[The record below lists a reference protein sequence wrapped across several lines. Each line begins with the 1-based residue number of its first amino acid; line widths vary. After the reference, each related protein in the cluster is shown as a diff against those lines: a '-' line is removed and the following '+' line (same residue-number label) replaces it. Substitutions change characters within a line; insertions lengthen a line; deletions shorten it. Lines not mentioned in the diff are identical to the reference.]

1 MVTVLHFGR
10 YWQRCFWCAQ
20 WGKCDPGFAPT
31 LIKVDVIQGLLCETC
46 LERYTPPQGEY
57 LQQILG
63 QQLSGYTREGMHLAE
78 VVAQFA
84 YPIYA
89 NPNLGFCYK
98 CDGSW
103 EGWLCPVCDF
113 PVRQN
118 IAYMQMLSLEDIMG
132 YEPTGRDAEGREVY
146 ERADI
151 TQWHQYFR
159 YMIGRSRRTSGCW
172 YG

>member
-20 WGKCDPGFAPT
+20 WGKCDPGFEPT
-31 LIKVDVIQGLLCETC
+31 LVKFDASNGLVCWAC
-46 LERYTPPQGEY
+46 LERLAPPHAEY
-57 LQQILG
+57 LQHLLGHILHG
-63 QQLSGYTREGMHLAE
+63 TTPEGFELA
-78 VVAQFA
+78 VIVAEFA

-89 NPNLGFCYK
+89 NPGLGSCYR
-98 CDGSW
+98 CDPPWVGYM
-103 EGWLCPVCDF
+103 CPVCDF

-132 YEPTGRDAEGREVY
+132 YEPIGRDSEGREVY

-151 TQWHQYFR
+151 TQWHQHFR
-159 YMIGRSRRTSGCW
+159 YMIGR
-172 YG
+172 